1 MNKKIRLGYEIKTG
15 KQVDV
20 KPSHLIVTGVTQQS
34 GKTTT
39 LESLINR
46 SGLKAIVFRTKIGE
60 KSFLKGTLIPPFFRD
75 RSDWQFIQGL
85 VEATIKEKLRSFERA
100 KIIQIS
106 KKTGGKSLLEFKK
119 KVDERLSEE
128 KVNAFEK
135 DILTNLQAYL
145 EIVLPKLQSINFSNE
160 LELVEGINII
170 DLERFSRNS
179 EVQSL
184 IIRSVADEVLNKFK
198 NVVLVIPEAWK
209 FLPQGRGNPCKL
221 IIEEYIRQGATNNNF
236 IWIDSQDMANVD
248 KTPLKQISTWV
259 LGYQS
264 EINEVK
270 HTLDQIPLPKG
281 QKPKTDQIM
290 DLGIGE
296 FYLATRDATIR
307 TYIQPFWLDNNRAKK
322 VALGKI
328 KVSELDAPETI
339 TPFKIAIKKETRIS
353 EKPAIDFQETSK
365 RFNKELSEMAN
376 DFFNKISEVQEQ
388 INKLYTEIYSL
399 KNQPKQ
405 EIDEDVIVR
414 KIIQKIPT
422 SQTNNS
428 SINKEEIISEVLARV
443 PKSVGNVV
451 YEVAPL
457 EKIKKDYLKKAKERM
472 ITDVTQLSVNA
483 KEMLKYLEAKGTGV
497 TANEFIHHCYGYDS
511 DGGSQR
517 KKVSDS
523 AKELIALVL
532 IKKDTAGRH
541 YTELKKKIETYVGNI
556 EATTEDIEQVYNHI
570 LHEVIKGKEKE

>member
-1 MNKKIRLGYEIKTG
+1 MKKIKLGYEIKTG
-15 KQVDV
+15 KQVEV

-39 LESLINR
+39 LESLIQR

-60 KSFLKGTLIPPFFRD
+60 KSFLKGTIIPPFFRD

-100 KIIQIS
+100 KIIQIA
-106 KKTGGKSLLEFKK
+106 KQTGGKSLLEFKK

-128 KVNAFEK
+128 KINAFEK

-160 LELVEGINII
+160 LELIDGLNII
-170 DLERFSRNS
+170 DLERFSRDS

-248 KTPLKQISTWV
+248 KTPLKQISSWI
-259 LGYQS
+259 LGYQA

-281 QKPKTDQIM
+281 QKPKPNDIM
-290 DLGIGE
+290 DLGLGE
-296 FYLATRDATIR
+296 FYLATREATIR
-307 TYIQPFWLDNNRAKK
+307 TYIQPFWLDDERAKK

-328 KVSELDAPETI
+328 KVTELDAPETI
-339 TPFKIAIKKETRIS
+339 TPFKIAVKKETRIS
-353 EKPAIDFQETSK
+353 EQPTIDLQETSK
-365 RFNKELSEMAN
+365 RFNKELSEMAT
-376 DFFNKISEVQEQ
+376 DFFNKIAEVQEQ
-388 INKLYTEIYSL
+388 INKLYGEIYSI
-399 KNQPKQ
+399 KNESKI
-405 EIDEDVIVR
+405 EIDEESIIR
-414 KIIQKIPT
+414 KVIQKIPV
-422 SQTNNS
+422 SQGNGGS
-428 SINKEEIISEVLARV
+428 VNKEEIITEVLARV
-443 PKSVGNVV
+443 PTSGNVV

-457 EKIKKDYLKKAKERM
+457 EKIKKDFLQEAKNKLLSDIETLSDDGKK
-472 ITDVTQLSVNA
+472 
-483 KEMLKYLEAKGTGV
+483 MLKYLETKEQGV
-497 TANEFIHHCYGYDS
+497 KTTELITKCYLLKE
-511 DGGSQR
+511 GGSQR
-517 KKVSDS
+517 KKVSNAS
-523 AKELIALVL
+523 LELRGIEV
-532 IKKDTAGRH
+532 IKKDTAGTH
-541 YTELKKKIETYVGNI
+541 YGKLRDRIKDLMGNHAATEQE
-556 EATTEDIEQVYNHI
+556 IEQVYNHI
-570 LHEVIKGKEKE
+570 IMEIIS